1 MIWRYSLASD
11 FNYKKTKFC
20 KLIGSFF
27 EQVWVV
33 KCEQETN
40 LQHRRCMEYYFGEW
54 HESGL
59 SDRMISKVM
68 RKLRGHFFHHLA
80 LLEKQMQGT
89 VTMKLKACLLRISWS
104 TWWWRGWGASGSW
117 TFSLKYKWR
126 KWNEDDIYGINKHI
140 KVSTILEECTM
151 MVQNQSAYKKFM
163 FLR

>member
-1 MIWRYSLASD
+1 MIWRYSLAPD

-40 LQHRRCMEYYFGEW
+40 LQHRRCMEYYFGDW

-59 SDRMISKVM
+59 SDRMISMVM
-68 RKLRGHFFHHLA
+68 RKLRSHFFHHLA

-89 VTMKLKACLLRISWS
+89 VIMKLKACLLRISWS
-104 TWWWRGWGASGSW
+104 TWWWRGGGASGSW
-117 TFSLKYKWR
+117 TFSLKYKRR
-126 KWNEDDIYGINKHI
+126 KLNGDDIDEINKHI
-140 KVSTILEECTM
+140 NVSTILEECTM
-151 MVQNQSAYKKFM
+151 MVENPNAYKKFM
-163 FLR
+163 FLK